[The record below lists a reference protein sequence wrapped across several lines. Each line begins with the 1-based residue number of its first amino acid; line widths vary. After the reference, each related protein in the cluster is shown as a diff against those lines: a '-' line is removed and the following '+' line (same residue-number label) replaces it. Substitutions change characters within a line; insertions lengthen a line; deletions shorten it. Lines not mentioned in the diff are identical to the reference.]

1 MCPRSRA
8 TFVALTGLL
17 RRRYPG
23 IDDPT
28 TLVRDGHVLVDG
40 APVLNPRAQVRSD
53 ARLQLVRTRPLRGT
67 LKLRHA
73 LGAFAIQVSGMV
85 VVDVGAAAGGFTRA
99 LLDAGAARVYAVD
112 VGVGQ
117 LRGALRAHPRV
128 VNLEGTNLARLD
140 DRVVPECVDL
150 VTMDLSY
157 LAVANAVRQLD
168 RLALAGDAQLVALVK
183 PTYELRAPTLAAR
196 PEDIAEAA
204 ATATKGIVVSEWVVL
219 DEVTSPIPGS
229 RGAVEV
235 FLHAR
240 RIESGS

>member
-1 MCPRSRA
+1 MSPRSRA

-140 DRVVPECVDL
+140 DSVVPECVDL

-168 RLALAGDAQLVALVK
+168 REQRGAGLGAHLARLEATILFEELLPRIRSIELAG
-183 PTYELRAPTLAAR
+183 PTERIR
-196 PEDIAEAA
+196 SNFVN
-204 ATATKGIVVSEWVVL
+204 GIKRMPVRI
-219 DEVTSPIPGS
+219 VT
-229 RGAVEV
+229 R
-235 FLHAR
+235 
-240 RIESGS
+240 